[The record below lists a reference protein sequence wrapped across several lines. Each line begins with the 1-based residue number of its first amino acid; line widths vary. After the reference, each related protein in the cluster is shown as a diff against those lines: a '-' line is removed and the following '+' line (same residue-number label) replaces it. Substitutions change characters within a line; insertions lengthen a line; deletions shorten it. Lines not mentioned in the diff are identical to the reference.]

1 MNILEELYFGNIR
14 PNANANYSKNSPLAE
29 LDHLCEKNKENLLKT
44 LNESEKET
52 FEKFTGLQDEMDGI
66 AHYQKFTYGF
76 RLGVLLMAEAFTSGE
91 LKTAFSS

>member
-29 LDHLCEKNKENLLKT
+29 LDRLCEKNRENLLKT

-52 FEKFTGLQDEMDGI
+52 FEKFTDTQSEIDGI
-66 AHYQKFTYGF
+66 VHYQKFTYGF
-76 RLGVLLMAEAFTSGE
+76 KLGVLIVAEAFANGE
-91 LKTAFSS
+91 LKTAFFS